1 MLRALTP
8 VLVVC
13 CVQMASAQSAQ
24 SAGSAQSAQSA
35 WRFRWQAGQILT
47 YRVEQQTR
55 SFEVEG
61 SAKIEIRTKVSLV
74 KRWRVLS
81 VDKDG
86 VATIQHSLVSLR
98 LENTA
103 PSGETLLF
111 DSTNPDK
118 SDPQLREQMTPYVGV
133 PLSTL
138 NIDALGRLVA
148 VKESKFGPAS
158 RYEAELPFLITL
170 PEKGASPGQS
180 WQRTYPITLE
190 PPQGTG
196 EKYNAMQTYTCK
208 RIEGAGAVLGVQTE
222 MKTQPEALA
231 DRTPLLRFQPEG
243 EVVFDIRSGR
253 LHSALLRVKKELKG
267 HQGEGS
273 SYLFESTYSERYV
286 DDR

>member
-8 VLVVC
+8 ALVVVVSW
-13 CVQMASAQSAQ
+13 VQSASAQPASAQ
-24 SAGSAQSAQSA
+24 LA
-35 WRFRWQAGQILT
+35 WRFRWQAGQVLT

-61 SAKIEIRTKVSLV
+61 NGKIETRTRVNLV
-74 KRWRVLS
+74 KRWRVLA

-86 VATIQHSLVSLR
+86 VATLQHSLVSLR
-98 LENTA
+98 METTA
-103 PSGETLLF
+103 PSGEKLLF
-111 DSTNPDK
+111 DSANPDK

-138 NIDALGRLVA
+138 NVDAQGRLVA

-158 RYEAELPFLITL
+158 RYEAELPFLMTL
-170 PEKGASPGQS
+170 PEGGRATTPGQS
-180 WQRTYPITLE
+180 WQRNYQITLE

-196 EKYNAMQTYTCK
+196 EKYSAMQTYTCK
-208 RIEGAGAVLGVQTE
+208 RVEGTGVVLGVRTE

-243 EVVFDIRSGR
+243 EVVFDLRSGR

-273 SYLFESTYSERYV
+273 SYLFESTYSEQYV
-286 DDR
+286 GDR